1 MIFSGPSAPHLAVP
15 LVVAVLAAS
24 FSLPPTRAA
33 QQPTSKVVEFEV
45 ASVKPNRSGSG
56 ASSTQTP
63 PGRFTATNVSL
74 RQLVRF
80 AYSVQDFLIMGG
92 PDWLDSEKF
101 DVVAKAE
108 DNASPE
114 QLPLMAQH
122 LLTTRFKLI
131 SHFDSK
137 ELPTY
142 ALTVAKGGPRLTPSE
157 IV

>member
-1 MIFSGPSAPHLAVP
+1 
-15 LVVAVLAAS
+15 
-24 FSLPPTRAA
+24 
-33 QQPTSKVVEFEV
+33 
-45 ASVKPNRSGSG
+45 
-56 ASSTQTP
+56 
-63 PGRFTATNVSL
+63 
-74 RQLVRF
+74 
-80 AYSVQDFLIMGG
+80 MGG